1 VRRIPR
7 YVEEKEGDMLP
18 RDGANPEQLRVLT
31 KALQQYCR
39 LAHIQA
45 DTQAYDDASRLIMV
59 LFESGISSPEELA
72 RALRASDRR
81 VRH

>member
-1 VRRIPR
+1 
-7 YVEEKEGDMLP
+7 MLP
-18 RDGANPEQLRVLT
+18 RGVADIEQLSVMAE
-31 KALQQYCR
+31 ALQQYCR
-39 LAHIQA
+39 LAHIQPG
-45 DTQAYDDASRLIMV
+45 TPAYDDAGRLIVV